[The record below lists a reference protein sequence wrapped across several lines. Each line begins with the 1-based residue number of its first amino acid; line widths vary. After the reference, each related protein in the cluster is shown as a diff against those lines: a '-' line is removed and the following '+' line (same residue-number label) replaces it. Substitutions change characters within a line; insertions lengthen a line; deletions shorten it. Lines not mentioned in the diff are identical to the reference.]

1 MKNIKI
7 ILLILCFFAYQNN
20 WGQRKV
26 TDVRLHRA
34 KLLIISSLTT
44 IAGQKQNLASA
55 YKELTKQEKEY
66 VKKLVDKIA
75 NPKQAGDALLLNYV
89 LQYKATEDIITT
101 LLQRIS
107 SFEQLPLYF
116 RGGLSD
122 LKADLAR
129 EEHYLEKTFTGV
141 LIYVKLQSYL
151 TGGQGYSYNYVFKLL
166 LRVKRIKSKVQE
178 MEYRFNNLSTLT
190 KVLF

>member
-34 KLLIISSLTT
+34 KLLIITSLTT
-44 IAGQKQNLASA
+44 IAGQKENLASA
-55 YKELTKQEKEY
+55 YKELTEQEKEY

-89 LQYKATEDIITT
+89 IQYKATEDIITT

>member
-34 KLLIISSLTT
+34 KLLIITSLTT
-44 IAGQKQNLASA
+44 IAGQKENLASA
-55 YKELTKQEKEY
+55 YKELTEQEKEY